1 MNGVKISPPWTT
13 YYRELVEL
21 FKKDKE
27 IFIEFDEDKNEI
39 EITTT
44 KYEKSLAL
52 KKVLPCEKDFG
63 GVKLKINVV
72 YKEPK
77 MDAINAFKELAINN
91 PVFKYTY
98 VFPTSANP
106 IAYVVFAKEVVQYW
120 NDDMSDPHGIT
131 STLYENLAREVFS
144 ENPGIIF
151 STDSD
156 EALAWMKAFEK
167 EYIRTHATQEEI
179 EEWEEYNGEGSF
191 DDGSTIAKTLINK
204 ENLDKDATPVKD
216 AKTFKSIFRK

>member
-27 IFIEFDEDKNEI
+27 IFIEYDEDKNEI

-63 GVKLKINVV
+63 GTKLKINVI

-77 MDAINAFKELAINN
+77 TLELNLYAI
-91 PVFKYTY
+91 
-98 VFPTSANP
+98 
-106 IAYVVFAKEVVQYW
+106 
-120 NDDMSDPHGIT
+120 
-131 STLYENLAREVFS
+131 
-144 ENPGIIF
+144 
-151 STDSD
+151 
-156 EALAWMKAFEK
+156 
-167 EYIRTHATQEEI
+167 
-179 EEWEEYNGEGSF
+179 
-191 DDGSTIAKTLINK
+191 
-204 ENLDKDATPVKD
+204 
-216 AKTFKSIFRK
+216 

>member
-77 MDAINAFKELAINN
+77 MDAINAFKELVINN
-91 PVFKYTY
+91 PIFKYTY

-156 EALAWMKAFEK
+156 KMLAWIDYVEK
-167 EYIRTHATQEEI
+167 EYERVHGTKEEI
-179 EEWEEYNGEGSF
+179 KEWEEYNGEGSF
-191 DDGSTIAKTLINK
+191 DDGSRISDTLLNK
-204 ENLDKDATPVKD
+204 NNLDEKATPVKD

>member
-52 KKVLPCEKDFG
+52 KKVLPEEKEFG
-63 GVKLKINVV
+63 AVKLKINIV
-72 YKEPK
+72 YDEPE
-77 MDAINAFKELAINN
+77 MTAINAFKELAINN
-91 PVFKYTY
+91 PAFKYTY
-98 VFPTSANP
+98 VFPTDTNP
-106 IAYVVFAKEVVQYW
+106 IAYVMFAKEVVQYL
-120 NDDMSDPHGIT
+120 NDDLSDPHGVT
-131 STLYENLAREVFS
+131 STLYETLARNVFM
-144 ENPGIIF
+144 NDKGIIF

-156 EALAWMKAFEK
+156 EALAWMKRFEK
-167 EYIRTHATQEEI
+167 EHEKRHATKEEI
-179 EEWEEYNGEGSF
+179 EEWEEYNGKGSY
-191 DDGSTIAKTLINK
+191 DDGSSISKTL
-204 ENLDKDATPVKD
+204 LDKDKLEKDATPVKD
-216 AKTFKSIFRK
+216 VKTFKSIFRK

>member
-27 IFIEFDEDKNEI
+27 IFIEFDKNKNEI

-91 PVFKYTY
+91 PIFKYTY

-144 ENPGIIF
+144 ENPVIIF

-156 EALAWMKAFEK
+156 KTLAWIDYVEK
-167 EYIRTHATQEEI
+167 EYERVHGTKEEI
-179 EEWEEYNGEGSF
+179 KEWEEYNGEGSF
-191 DDGSTIAKTLINK
+191 DDGSRISDTLLNK
-204 ENLDKDATPVKD
+204 NNLDKKATPVKD